1 LESTV
6 AAYSFLPLAASRAVA
21 GSGARFYS
29 EEVRLAY
36 EGLMVS
42 VSGVRGRVGEA
53 LTPEVVST
61 FAAGFGAWAAGRRQ
75 TSGSPARIVV
85 GRDSRVS
92 GPMFHRSVLAA
103 LQSVGCSVIDVGLTT
118 TPSCQLAVEHHHAA
132 GGLMISASH
141 NPIEWNALKFIG
153 PSGLF
158 LEAAEGA
165 EMRVLTERGFARAT
179 WDRLG
184 DVETDPA
191 AMQRHIDLVLALPFL
206 DVEGIRRRRFHVALD
221 CVRGAGGAIMPALLE
236 RLGCRVTA
244 IHLETDGR
252 FPHPPE
258 PVAENLGELERL
270 VRSSG
275 AEVGFAVDPD
285 VDRLA
290 LVSEAGRAV
299 GEDYTLALAARV
311 VLRHRKGPVVT
322 NLSTSRVVDDVAAAA
337 DSRVIRAPVGEVN
350 VAVRMRQERAAI
362 GGEGNGGVILPE
374 MHLGRDAP
382 VGAALVL
389 QLLLEEDRPLSEIVA
404 DHPRYAIVKDKLDR
418 PNASLA
424 SVYEALRGAFPDAD
438 ADTQDGLR
446 LAWADRWV
454 HVRPSGTEPIVRVI
468 AEAPSPEAARE
479 LVSRS
484 RAPLDRLAAG
494 AAV

>member
-1 LESTV
+1 M
-6 AAYSFLPLAASRAVA
+6 
-21 GSGARFYS
+21 
-29 EEVRLAY
+29 AY

-53 LTPEVVST
+53 LTPEIVST
-61 FAAGFGAWAAGRRQ
+61 FAAGFGAWASSKAARENGHDAGA
-75 TSGSPARIVV
+75 PARVVV

-92 GPMFHRSVLAA
+92 GPMFHRAVIAA
-103 LQSVGCSVIDVGLTT
+103 LQSVGCTVVDIGLTT

-158 LEAAEGA
+158 LDAAEGA
-165 EMRVLTERGFARAT
+165 AMRALMEAGVSHVT
-179 WDRLG
+179 WERLG
-184 DVETDPA
+184 AVEPDPG
-191 AMQRHIDLVLALPFL
+191 AMERHLDLVLALPFL
-206 DVEGIRRRRFHVALD
+206 DVAAIRRRHFHVALD
-221 CVRGAGGAIMPALLE
+221 CCNGAGGAIMPELLA
-236 RLGCRVTA
+236 RLGCKVTS
-244 IHLETDGR
+244 INLPTDGR

-258 PVAENLGELERL
+258 PVPENLGDLEAL
-270 VRSSG
+270 VRKSG
-275 AEVGFAVDPD
+275 ADVGFAVDPD

-290 LVSEAGRAV
+290 LVSERGAAV

-311 VLRHRKGPVVT
+311 ALRHRKGPVVT

-337 DSRVIRAPVGEVN
+337 QSKVIRAPVGEVN
-350 VAVRMRQERAAI
+350 VALRMRAEGAAI

-382 VGAALVL
+382 VGAALLL
-389 QLLLEEDRPLSEIVA
+389 QLLLEENRPLSEVVA
-404 DHPRYAIVKDKLDR
+404 DFPRYVIVKEKLDR

-424 SVYEALRGAFPDAD
+424 SVYEVLRAAFPDAH

-446 LAWADRWV
+446 LAWDDRWV

-468 AEAPSPEAARE
+468 AEARSEELARD
-479 LVSRS
+479 LIARS
-484 RAPLDRLAAG
+484 RAPLERLLAR
-494 AAV
+494 